1 MKIPKLNNF
10 VPLSLHFR
18 KPGGQHST
26 NNLRKMG
33 WPFIL
38 SCVVFAVVG
47 MLRLSGKPSVVP
59 EQSESDLDV
68 FVRQGC
74 PPCEKA
80 KIYLTRLKQRYP
92 QLTVP
97 VRDIGEDPQ
106 ALFRLR
112 TLAAKFGIKQ
122 LGVPAFHAR
131 RELLIGFDS
140 EETTGMQL
148 EELLGRPPPH
158 AGPFS
163 EGACLV
169 EPDAPCPPAP
179 TQSDV
184 RAQRIQIPLLGDRTL
199 PKLGLCFFTPFIGLL
214 YGANSLR

>member
-1 MKIPKLNNF
+1 MA
-10 VPLSLHFR
+10 LH
-18 KPGGQHST
+18 S
-26 NNLRKMG
+26 
-33 WPFIL
+33 
-38 SCVVFAVVG
+38 VVRGVRRCGDARAV
-47 MLRLSGKPSVVP
+47 REPSVVP
-59 EQSESDLDV
+59 EQAESDLDV

-74 PPCEKA
+74 PHCEKA

-106 ALFRLR
+106 ALLRLR

-122 LGVPAFHAR
+122 LGVPAFHVR

-140 EETTGMQL
+140 EETTEMQV
-148 EELLGRPPPH
+148 EELLGRPPPD
-158 AGPFS
+158 AGPS
-163 EGACLV
+163 SGACLV
-169 EPDAPCPPAP
+169 EPEAPCPPAP

-199 PKLGLCFFTPFIGLL
+199 PKLGLSLFTPFLGLL
-214 YGANSLR
+214 DGAEGLS